1 MSIKAMT
8 WAFGLPLEPRAKIA
22 LLAIADNARDDGVA
36 WPGRDT
42 IAEKSSQSRATINR
56 RLKFLSDLGVLGVFE
71 RFREDGSQTTDEIR
85 LDLSLSAEEVMRRMQ
100 ALSDGERG
108 EDGEEIGR
116 G

>member
-8 WAFGLPLEPRAKIA
+8 WAFALPLEPRAKIA

-36 WPGRDT
+36 WPSRDT

-56 RLKFLSDLGVLGVFE
+56 KLKFLSELEVLKLTE

-85 LDLSLSAEEVMRRMQ
+85 LNLSLTGDELMQPDAGLEHVRKRR
-100 ALSDGERG
+100 
-108 EDGEEIGR
+108 
-116 G
+116 